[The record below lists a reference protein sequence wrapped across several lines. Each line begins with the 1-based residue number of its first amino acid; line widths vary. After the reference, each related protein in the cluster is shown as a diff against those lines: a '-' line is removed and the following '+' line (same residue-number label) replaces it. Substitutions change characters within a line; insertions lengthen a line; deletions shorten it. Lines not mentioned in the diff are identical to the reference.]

1 MALPISDDAL
11 AAQPSIPLEPLGGVL
26 ESIDQ
31 GIVLLAS
38 DSFPCYTNAAAE
50 RLLVADSERGVLT
63 REMRTVSRAA
73 MKQNGAKPAEVEVST
88 KAGKYRMRAT
98 LLLQKIDE
106 IRNRTVLVTIE
117 RAGATLPSR
126 ESLMERFKMTGR
138 EADVAL
144 LLARG
149 SRNTAIAGELHISPH
164 TARHHTE
171 SVLAKLS
178 VRSRA
183 EVARAIVDGLG
194 PSSAREE

>member
-26 ESIDQ
+26 ETIDQ

-106 IRNRTVLVTIE
+106 IRNRTRCGADDRDATRQRFGDDHPVRLVQRSVHEDIGGVVE
-117 RAGATLPSR
+117 R
-126 ESLMERFKMTGR
+126 
-138 EADVAL
+138 
-144 LLARG
+144 
-149 SRNTAIAGELHISPH
+149 
-164 TARHHTE
+164 
-171 SVLAKLS
+171 
-178 VRSRA
+178 
-183 EVARAIVDGLG
+183 
-194 PSSAREE
+194 